1 MWRHS
6 YWYRRIDQRA
16 LNRARRRGRAGLRV
30 EAEKV
35 VREKLAPANPP
46 FEGRQTRPSGN
57 VIYYAQHATA
67 TCCRRC
73 LEYWHGIEKGQDL
86 TQEQITYVL
95 GLIER
100 FIEQRQCDLPEEG
113 VKVPPIRKNKLATKE

>member
-1 MWRHS
+1 MNPDHKRNLADAAYTEEMLKLEMWRHY
-6 YWYRRIDQRA
+6 YWYRRIDQWA
-16 LNRARRRGRAGLRV
+16 LNRARRRGRTGLRV

-35 VREKLAPANPP
+35 VRKNLAPANPP
-46 FEGRQTRPSGN
+46 FDNRQTPRSGN

-95 GLIER
+95 GLI
-100 FIEQRQCDLPEEG
+100 D
-113 VKVPPIRKNKLATKE
+113 AS